1 MQIISTIG
9 SLSGKLGGAVGSHG
23 RIGQQLVARRPRTQ
37 PRTTSQQVNRSK
49 LPALASAWRQ
59 LTRAQQAGWAA
70 LASQTDSHDRLGQA
84 HHPSAYT
91 LFLSCNRNLQSIG
104 ASDILTDAPI
114 KPSLPAIQNFT
125 ASALYDPLSNTPLLS
140 GFTLSYQLAAASPAW
155 GLLKATPT
163 VSLGRGNIRP
173 TEYRRL
179 ESFPAATPN
188 TLTVNT
194 LWTKLFGTFA
204 TSGQIAFMLKLV
216 DPNSGFAGPAVTARA
231 DYAQAAQPTQP
242 AGTIGIYVN
251 PNLVSFA
258 PIGEIEV
265 GPDLVATASE

>member
-104 ASDILTDAPI
+104 ASDILPQAH
-114 KPSLPAIQNFT
+114 S
-125 ASALYDPLSNTPLLS
+125 
-140 GFTLSYQLAAASPAW
+140 
-155 GLLKATPT
+155 
-163 VSLGRGNIRP
+163 
-173 TEYRRL
+173 
-179 ESFPAATPN
+179 
-188 TLTVNT
+188 
-194 LWTKLFGTFA
+194 
-204 TSGQIAFMLKLV
+204 M
-216 DPNSGFAGPAVTARA
+216 AGPAAAIRLLGLTA
-231 DYAQAAQPTQP
+231 T
-242 AGTIGIYVN
+242 GVLFIYV
-251 PNLVSFA
+251 VIRWSA
-258 PIGEIEV
+258 
-265 GPDLVATASE
+265 